1 MSTKKPTAG
10 TKFKVLLLLSLI
22 VGIGSALLYRLV
34 MPGALFLSRYMGKDD
49 HSGEPLAKIDEKSFV
64 TGNREIPMRIYS
76 SRVDGEKTL
85 LLVHGVHWKGF
96 AEPRLIH
103 FAENLV
109 GLGYTVVTPDIEDLR
124 NYDLKPRAV
133 DDIERSADW
142 VLNESGFVKDGNQIG
157 LLGISFGG
165 GLCLS
170 AASRVGIADRVAFV
184 FSFGGHG
191 DMNRTLDYLVT
202 GRMPD
207 GEELR
212 AHIYGQA
219 VVVRHFAA
227 LFVPAEQVEDFRK
240 VVFEYLRGEMKAV
253 RKGLGA
259 LGSESRAIV
268 ELLLKRD
275 DDALGA
281 ILISKR
287 REFTTDKT
295 MSPVLEDPPD
305 CPLFLLHGAVDNVI
319 PPSETRLVHQ
329 WASGGTESTALVS
342 GLIKHV
348 DLDADESDPPLGEY
362 WKMIRFWTEMLRS
375 Y

>member
-1 MSTKKPTAG
+1 LSIKNPTAG
-10 TKFKVLLLLSLI
+10 IKFKFLLVLCLI
-22 VGIGSALLYRLV
+22 VGISSALLYRLV
-34 MPGALFLSRYMGKDD
+34 MPGALFLSRYMEKGE
-49 HSGEPLAKIDEKSFV
+49 HSGEPPAKIDEKSFV
-64 TGNREIPMRIYS
+64 TGNREISMRVYS
-76 SRVDGEKTL
+76 SRVDSEKTL
-85 LLVHGVHWKGF
+85 LIIHGVHWKGF

-103 FAENLV
+103 FAENLAR
-109 GLGYTVVTPDIEDLR
+109 LGYTVVTPDIEDLR

-133 DDIERSADW
+133 DDIERSANW
-142 VLNESGFVKDGNQIG
+142 VLNESGFVKEGKQIG

-170 AASRVGIADRVAFV
+170 AANRAGLADRVAFV

-191 DMNRTLDYLVT
+191 DMGRTLDYLVT

-207 GEELR
+207 GEELG

-240 VVFEYLRGEMKAV
+240 VVFEYLRGEKKAV
-253 RKGLGA
+253 RKSLGS

-268 ELLLKRD
+268 ELLLERD
-275 DDALGA
+275 DEALGA
-281 ILISKR
+281 VLVSKR
-287 REFTTDKT
+287 REFTIEKA
-295 MSPVLEDPPD
+295 MSPVLENPPD

-319 PPSETRLVHQ
+319 PSSETRLVHR